1 MKDMLELLGGWIKM
15 KGELDGLISEDDETS
30 LTSEIQLDSTGN
42 ADDDPGIREQQVQ
55 SVASTQ
61 GDVVKRKAA
70 NMEAGD
76 GRTERTNIAIRRKKQ
91 KTKPDFEAQVRKA
104 QRLSDKDDTPLVAT
118 QEQWRAG
125 AQDIV
130 LNTHTEGTLLDQ
142 FIAAEKE
149 THTTRTHATSA
160 QIIQLLQSVEFIKVY
175 HRLIEDASQ
184 EDSATKRELE
194 AMELWTS
201 QGVGHSSRCM
211 DMLLVKKYGFTVE
224 KGRLKDG
231 TKNQEIKDRRK
242 ALQNEIGDSTRVHTY
257 TKYLGLGAVV
267 YMVGMAR
274 EEQLFKKLPAGL
286 LSIVAQTVA
295 EVIPICREMADRV
308 FEEIFGSGYRH
319 TTAKAVGNWGERG
332 WSKII
337 GLGDNYSMMH
347 HALQRP
353 PMRRL
358 PRRNQKQDN
367 ESRPHSYWD
376 CFR

>member
-1 MKDMLELLGGWIKM
+1 M
-15 KGELDGLISEDDETS
+15 
-30 LTSEIQLDSTGN
+30 
-42 ADDDPGIREQQVQ
+42 
-55 SVASTQ
+55 
-61 GDVVKRKAA
+61 
-70 NMEAGD
+70 
-76 GRTERTNIAIRRKKQ
+76 
-91 KTKPDFEAQVRKA
+91 
-104 QRLSDKDDTPLVAT
+104 
-118 QEQWRAG
+118 
-125 AQDIV
+125 
-130 LNTHTEGTLLDQ
+130 NTHTEGTLLDQ

-274 EEQLFKKLPAGL
+274 EEQLYVCFLPNG
-286 LSIVAQTVA
+286 
-295 EVIPICREMADRV
+295 
-308 FEEIFGSGYRH
+308 RH
-319 TTAKAVGNWGERG
+319 CE
-332 WSKII
+332 
-337 GLGDNYSMMH
+337 
-347 HALQRP
+347 
-353 PMRRL
+353 
-358 PRRNQKQDN
+358 
-367 ESRPHSYWD
+367 
-376 CFR
+376 